1 MGVGWVEI
9 FWSIFHR
16 PLKNP
21 AITLDDATFFGETI
35 PKKMAK
41 LFQVQKLELSS
52 LHAFPHWKSWETKL
66 FFQYLGFVEE
76 EFPVPIWFP
85 SSSHPIFRAS
95 SWDTSKMRYPTADKQ
110 WLPNPLIDD
119 WIGALYSQNLSN
131 IFGIYH
137 HPWMNGNPFSANQV
151 TRIKIRFLKQSV
163 DKRDD
168 RLRALKRNI
177 IDLDSL
183 SFI

>member
-9 FWSIFHR
+9 FWTIFHR

-21 AITLDDATFFGETI
+21 AITLDDATFFGETN
-35 PKKMAK
+35 KKK
-41 LFQVQKLELSS
+41 NGK
-52 LHAFPHWKSWETKL
+52 AFPGPKTGIVFPTCFSTLEKL
-66 FFQYLGFVEE
+66 GNQIV
-76 EFPVPIWFP
+76 FPIFGICWRRIP
-85 SSSHPIFRAS
+85 SSKLVSQFQSPYFQGKFLRHFKNAVPHGWQAVAAWS
-95 SWDTSKMRYPTADKQ
+95 S
-110 WLPNPLIDD
+110 D
-119 WIGALYSQNLSN
+119 WSLSN
-131 IFGIYH
+131 VFGIYH
-137 HPWMNGNPFSANQV
+137 HPWTNGNPFSANQV

-177 IDLDSL
+177 IDLESL